1 MRAVSEPYLTTV
13 TLEDLTDSHFE
24 DITLSEEQS
33 RFLDAVRDGD
43 TSGVRLYALE
53 KHVDVNCA
61 NLSGE
66 TALQLAVNNDH
77 HDIAEFLLE
86 NGAEVGNA
94 LLQAVAKDSVEWVR
108 ALLAFVKDSESRPAS
123 PSNVSSE
130 QLTSQVRYSRFV
142 SPLMLAAHNDNQ
154 EIVKLF
160 LSKGFTI
167 EEPAFHERS
176 CECDECMRLGK
187 RLGTSLYRLQ
197 SYRALTSPVYMC
209 MSYLLDKSSEQLVEE
224 QDITSSK
231 DPIVRAFLLNR
242 KLENLVDTEYEF
254 KADYKQ
260 LSNNCEEFAVALLAK
275 CRTMEEISCVMEVPG
290 IDQVQHVEVRGG
302 PEAQKLS
309 VLNFAIANGNEKVR
323 LLTF

>member
-13 TLEDLTDSHFE
+13 TLEDLTDSPFE

-43 TSGVRLYALE
+43 AHGVRLYVLE

-66 TALQLAVNNDH
+66 TALQLAVNNDR
-77 HDIAEFLLE
+77 HDIAKFLLE

-167 EEPAFHERS
+167 EEPAFHEVS
-176 CECDECMRLGK
+176 G
-187 RLGTSLYRLQ
+187 
-197 SYRALTSPVYMC
+197 
-209 MSYLLDKSSEQLVEE
+209 
-224 QDITSSK
+224 
-231 DPIVRAFLLNR
+231 
-242 KLENLVDTEYEF
+242 
-254 KADYKQ
+254 
-260 LSNNCEEFAVALLAK
+260 
-275 CRTMEEISCVMEVPG
+275 
-290 IDQVQHVEVRGG
+290 
-302 PEAQKLS
+302 
-309 VLNFAIANGNEKVR
+309 
-323 LLTF
+323 